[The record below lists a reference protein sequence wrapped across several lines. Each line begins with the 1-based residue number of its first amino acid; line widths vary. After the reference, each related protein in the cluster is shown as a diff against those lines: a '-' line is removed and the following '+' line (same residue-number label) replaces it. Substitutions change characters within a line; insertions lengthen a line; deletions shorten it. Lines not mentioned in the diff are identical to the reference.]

1 MGPSLM
7 DTLWFEFWKTKILI
21 ALLFKTGW
29 EDSPPLLCSWIKW
42 WWSRELASLINI
54 GFKNENLATSS
65 RHLLYFPGGLIIIDH
80 NQLCGGMDGT
90 HCGSIT
96 KWIPISPKPSYL
108 SQQQSNSDQSL
119 GIYDLISADVGHM
132 THNVTLLII
141 KSPFEFSSKIL
152 FLI

>member
-1 MGPSLM
+1 M

-21 ALLFKTGW
+21 ALLFKAGW
-29 EDSPPLLCSWIKW
+29 EDIPPLLCSWIKW

-96 KWIPISPKPSYL
+96 KWIPISPKKSYHN
-108 SQQQSNSDQSL
+108 NSDRTLVNICFDLSL
-119 GIYDLISADVGHM
+119 GI
-132 THNVTLLII
+132 TKRII
-141 KSPFEFSSKIL
+141 NLTRQNFRSCHVVHLVVLFSDGVDWRSN
-152 FLI
+152 